1 MKKII
6 TSIAITVC
14 VTQLVNAQTI
24 QRNVIAASGNTTTS
38 GTIVLSSTVGE
49 TFTNK
54 FTTANGSI
62 KHGFQQGNILIARI
76 ANEELPA
83 TTTEVKSAA
92 LQKAETELSLNIFP
106 NPTIDFVNITTELDE
121 QINLTVIDAQ
131 GKTIKQV
138 QHSTDQTQIDFTQ
151 LQAGTYF
158 IVAQSANSRNTYKVI
173 KQQ

>member
-1 MKKII
+1 MKRII
-6 TSIAITVC
+6 TSIAISVC
-14 VTQLVNAQTI
+14 LAQHSNAQTI
-24 QRNVIAASGNTTTS
+24 QRSVIGSAGTTATTGS
-38 GTIVLSSTVGE
+38 VSISSTVGE
-49 TFTNK
+49 TITSK
-54 FTTANGSI
+54 LTSGNGSI
-62 KHGFQQGNILIARI
+62 KQGFQQGNILIARI

-106 NPTIDFVNITTELDE
+106 NPTTDFVNIATETDE
-121 QINLTVIDAQ
+121 KINLTVIDVQ
-131 GKTIKQV
+131 GKIIKQV